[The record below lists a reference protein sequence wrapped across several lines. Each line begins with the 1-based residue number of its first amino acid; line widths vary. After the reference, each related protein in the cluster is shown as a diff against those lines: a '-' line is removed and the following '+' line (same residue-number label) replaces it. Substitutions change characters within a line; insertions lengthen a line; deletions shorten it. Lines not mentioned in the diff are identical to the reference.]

1 MKPISYHKTSWHL
14 YIWWGVS
21 HTFSYLGG
29 FVPLGIYIYED
40 FTTFFSYLGGFVRF
54 CITFMM
60 SLSPSCIY
68 IPKEF
73 TTLFPIYPSGFISL
87 GIYIYIEYSKKIS
100 NAFGGHFISHQLP
113 SSKMGGILCVLLKS
127 GRVITPKS
135 KHNIPLT
142 PMPHDLCKFGSW

>member
-1 MKPISYHKTSWHL
+1 
-14 YIWWGVS
+14 
-21 HTFSYLGG
+21 
-29 FVPLGIYIYED
+29 
-40 FTTFFSYLGGFVRF
+40 
-54 CITFMM
+54 MM
-60 SLSPSCIY
+60 SLSPSYIY

-142 PMPHDLCKFGSW
+142 PMPHDLCKFGS